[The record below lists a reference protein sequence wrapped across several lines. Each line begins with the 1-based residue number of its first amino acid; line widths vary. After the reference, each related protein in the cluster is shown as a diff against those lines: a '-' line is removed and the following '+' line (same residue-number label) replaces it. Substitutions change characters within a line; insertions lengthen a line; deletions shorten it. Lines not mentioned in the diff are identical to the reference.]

1 MVRCEM
7 PIDIQAE
14 VLKNQWI
21 HMSGLQ
27 GSSQALKS
35 FISGVLGTLVFTETS
50 HILEACSG

>member
-1 MVRCEM
+1 M

-21 HMSGLQ
+21 HMSGIQ